1 MLSRFRHRSKI
12 GSPQGQQGFT
22 LVEVLVA
29 GVLLASIMASVSRLS
44 TSALASSSKQAERT
58 RIEAAINN
66 NIQRLQMEDS
76 YLRFT
81 DMSPAEQ
88 EASCNNPT
96 ERLKSHLLE
105 RVPEPS
111 PDGISQPIERTFE
124 ALATDGMDIL
134 VVKYKFQ
141 SPEHKGKDNAS
152 ERWEYRRI
160 ELTLIFHLNALRR
173 SSDTE

>member
-1 MLSRFRHRSKI
+1 MLSRFRYRSKI

-124 ALATDGMDIL
+124 ALATDVMDIL

-160 ELTLIFHLNALRR
+160 ELNPNF
-173 SSDTE
+173 SSQCFTTIK

>member
-1 MLSRFRHRSKI
+1 MLSRFRHNLKVNCT
-12 GSPQGQQGFT
+12 QGLDGFT

-81 DMSPAEQ
+81 EMSPAEQ
-88 EASCNNPT
+88 EGSCKDPT
-96 ERLKSHLLE
+96 GKLKSHLTE
-105 RVPEPS
+105 KVPAPEP
-111 PDGISQPIERTFE
+111 DGVSQTIERTFE
-124 ALATDGMDIL
+124 ALAEDGMDIL
-134 VVKYKFQ
+134 VVKYKFK
-141 SPEHKGKDNAS
+141 SPEYKGKPDAD

-160 ELTLIFHLNALRR
+160 ELNPNF
-173 SSDTE
+173 SSQCFTTIK

>member
-1 MLSRFRHRSKI
+1 MLSRLRHNLKT

-66 NIQRLQMEDS
+66 NIQNLQMEDS

-81 DMSPAEQ
+81 EMSPAEQ

-96 ERLKSHLLE
+96 EKLKSHLLE
-105 RVPEPS
+105 QVPEPL
-111 PDGISQPIERTFE
+111 PDGVSQTIERTFE
-124 ALATDGMDIL
+124 TLAADGMDIL

-141 SPEHKGKDNAS
+141 SPEYKGKSDAE

-160 ELTLIFHLNALRR
+160 ELNPNF
-173 SSDTE
+173 SSQCFTTIK